1 MCQGDY
7 GSPLFWSNSDKN
19 YRATLVGVNVFP
31 YLHHNCKDHQLAIF
45 SYVPRRN
52 EWIKKV
58 LGGDAAKCAPPQ
70 SCKFSYNYPD
80 PDNPQGKMSF

>member
-31 YLHHNCKDHQLAIF
+31 YLHHNCKDHKLAIF

-58 LGGDAAKCAPPQ
+58 LGRESKKCAPPQ
-70 SCKFSYNYPD
+70 SCDFSHNSEPD
-80 PDNPQGKMSF
+80 DSRGKMTF